1 MHGADLRGTL
11 TPAHVNEHIRY
22 EPDERCPPLVSVGVA
37 LQGVMLTLA
46 TTVLMVTIT
55 VRAADQGERYLSWAV
70 FAALIIS
77 GVVTAL
83 QAARFGRL
91 GAGHVLMTGA
101 GPHFIAVSVL
111 ALTEG
116 GLSMLASLIVV
127 SSLFQFALAAWLPL
141 LRRVITPLVAG
152 TALML
157 IAASVIPVAVGRL
170 TEVPEGTPPAAGIAV
185 AAVTLAVAAALA
197 LRASGVWRLWAP
209 LIGIASGCVVAAF
222 LGVYDVQRVIA
233 APWFDLPDIA
243 AWPGFDLTP
252 GAEFWALLPVFVIVT
267 LVVAVKTSGD
277 GVVIQQV
284 SRRRPRAIDFRIVQ
298 GTLNTNGVGMLLSGI
313 AGTPPTIAYSPSAV
327 SLINITGVAARS
339 VGYVI
344 GVIVLG
350 LALLPKLAA
359 VLLTAP
365 SPVMGVY
372 LLIVMGLLFVEG
384 MRTVVQDGL
393 DHRKAMVVAIALS
406 IGVGVENQN
415 IFADVLGGTWGASL
429 GNGMAVGVL
438 ATILMTSFL
447 ELTSPRRRRLEVRLD
462 LSVLPRI
469 DAFLRELASRI
480 GWNDASAERLRAA
493 GEEALSSLLQLGA
506 DYAADTAPRLIIV
519 ARPGDGTVELE
530 FLAVFQEENIEDRLA
545 YLSEQAEV
553 PDESEISFRLL
564 RHYATSVR
572 HRKYH
577 GVDIVTVQ
585 VAGSR

>member
-1 MHGADLRGTL
+1 
-11 TPAHVNEHIRY
+11 
-22 EPDERCPPLVSVGVA
+22 
-37 LQGVMLTLA
+37 MLTLA
-46 TTVLMVTIT
+46 NTVLMVTIT

-77 GVVTAL
+77 GTITAL
-83 QAARFGRL
+83 QAIRFGRL

-170 TEVPEGTPPAAGIAV
+170 TEVPEGTPLAAGIAV

-222 LGVYDVQRVIA
+222 LGMYDVQRVIA
-233 APWFDLPDIA
+233 APWFDLPDVA

-313 AGTPPTIAYSPSAV
+313 AGTPPTIAYSPSSV
-327 SLINITGVAARS
+327 SLINLTGVAARS

-344 GVIVLG
+344 GVIILG

-359 VLLTAP
+359 VLLTIP
-365 SPVMGVY
+365 SPVMGIF

-415 IFADVLGGTWGASL
+415 IFADLLGGTWGASL

-462 LSVLPRI
+462 LSVLPQI

-493 GEEALSSLLQLGA
+493 GEEALASLLQLGA
-506 DYAADTAPRLIIV
+506 DYAADKAPRLILV
-519 ARPGDGTVELE
+519 ARPGDGAVELE

-577 GVDIVTVQ
+577 GIDIVTVQ
-585 VAGSR
+585 VNGSR

>member
-1 MHGADLRGTL
+1 M

-83 QAARFGRL
+83 QAVRFGRL

-141 LRRVITPLVAG
+141 LRRVITPVVAG

-157 IAASVIPVAVGRL
+157 IAATVIPIAFGRL

-222 LGVYDVQRVIA
+222 LGMYDVQRVLA

-313 AGTPPTIAYSPSAV
+313 AGTPPTIAYSPSSV
-327 SLINITGVAARS
+327 SLINLTGVAARS

-344 GVIVLG
+344 GVILLG

-415 IFADVLGGTWGASL
+415 IFAAVLGGTWGASL

-462 LSVLPRI
+462 LAMLPKI
-469 DAFLRELASRI
+469 DTFLRELASRI

-506 DYAADTAPRLIIV
+506 DYAADTAPRLILV

-577 GVDIVTVQ
+577 GIDIVTVQ

>member
-1 MHGADLRGTL
+1 M

-222 LGVYDVQRVIA
+222 LGMYDVQRVIA
-233 APWFDLPDIA
+233 APWFDFPDVA

-313 AGTPPTIAYSPSAV
+313 AGTPPTIAYSPSSV
-327 SLINITGVAARS
+327 SLINLTGVAARS

-462 LSVLPRI
+462 LSALPKI
-469 DAFLRELASRI
+469 DTFLRELASRI

-506 DYAADTAPRLIIV
+506 DYAADTAPRLILV

-545 YLSEQAEV
+545 YLSEQTEV

>member
-1 MHGADLRGTL
+1 MTA
-11 TPAHVNEHIRY
+11 AHVNEHIRY

-46 TTVLMVTIT
+46 STVLMVTIT

-91 GAGHVLMTGA
+91 GAGHVLTTGA

-116 GLSMLASLIVV
+116 GLSMLATLIVV

-170 TEVPEGTPPAAGIAV
+170 TEVPEGTPPATGITV

-209 LIGIASGCVVAAF
+209 LIGIAAGCVIAAF
-222 LGVYDVQRVIA
+222 LGLYDAQRVIA
-233 APWFDLPDIA
+233 APWFDLPDVA

-313 AGTPPTIAYSPSAV
+313 AGTPPTIAYSPSSV
-327 SLINITGVAARS
+327 SLINLTGVAARS

-344 GVIVLG
+344 GVILLG
-350 LALLPKLAA
+350 LAFLPKLAA
-359 VLLTAP
+359 ILLTAP

-406 IGVGVENQN
+406 VGVGVENQN
-415 IFADVLGGTWGASL
+415 IFADLLGGTWGASL

-462 LSVLPRI
+462 LSALPKI

-506 DYAADTAPRLIIV
+506 DYAADTAPRLILV

-545 YLSEQAEV
+545 YLSEQSEV

-577 GVDIVTVQ
+577 GIDIVTVQ

>member
-1 MHGADLRGTL
+1 
-11 TPAHVNEHIRY
+11 
-22 EPDERCPPLVSVGVA
+22 
-37 LQGVMLTLA
+37 MLTLA

-77 GVVTAL
+77 GTITAL

-209 LIGIASGCVVAAF
+209 LIGIAAGCAVAAF
-222 LGVYDVQRVIA
+222 LGMYDVQRVLA
-233 APWFDLPDIA
+233 APWVDLPDVA

-359 VLLTAP
+359 VLLTVP

-393 DHRKAMVVAIALS
+393 DHRKAMVVAVALS

-493 GEEALSSLLQLGA
+493 GEEALASLLQLGA
-506 DYAADTAPRLIIV
+506 DYAADKAPRLILV

-577 GVDIVTVQ
+577 GIDIVTVQ

>member
-222 LGVYDVQRVIA
+222 LGMYDVQRVIA
-233 APWFDLPDIA
+233 APWFDLPDVA

-313 AGTPPTIAYSPSAV
+313 AGTPPTIAYSPSSV
-327 SLINITGVAARS
+327 SLINLTGVAARS

-384 MRTVVQDGL
+384 MRTVIQDGL
-393 DHRKAMVVAIALS
+393 DHRKAMVVAVALS

-415 IFADVLGGTWGASL
+415 IFAAVLGGTWGASL

-462 LSVLPRI
+462 LAVLPKI
-469 DAFLRELASRI
+469 DTFLRELASRI

-506 DYAADTAPRLIIV
+506 DYAADTAPRLILV
-519 ARPGDGTVELE
+519 ARPGDGAVELE

-577 GVDIVTVQ
+577 GIDIVTVQ